1 MTEPAAQPPE
11 PVRVDL
17 TALWSLVDSDL
28 RQLAQSRRITDVLSL
43 SPEIASDDV
52 RQLAALHVIERLA
65 KQPDFVNVL
74 TDRDLRRAYLFATLH
89 NYSRALQR
97 RTRRR
102 RSLAGRVSQIL
113 EREESANLDKT
124 DLYEI
129 YAKLL
134 ERAPPTGPARLAI
147 EVISEVTT
155 LPKYAE
161 EAGVSLRTAQRRFLI
176 GMNEL
181 REIARRFE

>member
-1 MTEPAAQPPE
+1 M
-11 PVRVDL
+11 DL

-28 RQLAQSRRITDVLSL
+28 RQLAQSRRIIDVLSR
-43 SPEIASDDV
+43 SPEVASDDV

-65 KQPDFVNVL
+65 KQPSFLNVL
-74 TDRDLRRAYLFATLH
+74 TDKDLRRAYLFATLH

-97 RTRRR
+97 RARRHR
-102 RSLAGRVSQIL
+102 ALANRVSQIL
-113 EREESANLDKT
+113 EQEQPADLDKS

-147 EVISEVTT
+147 EVLSDVTT
-155 LPKYAE
+155 LPKYADQ
-161 EAGVSLRTAQRRFLI
+161 AGVSLRTAQRRFLI
-176 GMNEL
+176 GMDEL
-181 REIARRFE
+181 RELARRIS